1 VKLAE
6 KKLGNFSLILNK
18 GMIMKSTWTMIYNGE
33 CDDEL
38 VDIVIDEPD
47 VDNDIVGETHLV
59 KSNKDE
65 LVTELSF

>member
-1 VKLAE
+1 
-6 KKLGNFSLILNK
+6 
-18 GMIMKSTWTMIYNGE
+18 MKSVWTMIHNGE